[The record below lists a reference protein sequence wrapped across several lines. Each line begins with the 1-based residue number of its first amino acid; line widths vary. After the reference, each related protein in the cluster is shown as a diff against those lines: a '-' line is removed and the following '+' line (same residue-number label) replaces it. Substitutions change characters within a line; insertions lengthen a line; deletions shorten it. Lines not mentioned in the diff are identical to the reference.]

1 MFAFIADRADFIIAG
16 VQTAL
21 TLDMLPTIWT
31 QFRAR
36 ASTVPLTSS
45 IPTAVGLSVLGLVF
59 FATGLYIATA
69 TVLIG
74 SVVWAI
80 VAGQRMVYNR
90 DDGSTSSTPDAD
102 PEFRSDDSRLF
113 GSSPAFRATAAD
125 GHSCRHYV
133 RAGWCWHRN
142 RAPRR
147 SSRQATGVGVDGDS
161 QGASSSVKKVPDLVQ
176 YAPPAALDSS
186 GNRAR
191 LEKLASEDP
200 EEYRKRLKS
209 CRCKYP
215 GFVDYLVPPCPIHPV
230 EEELS

>member
-1 MFAFIADRADFIIAG
+1 MLDFIADRADLIIAG

-74 SVVWAI
+74 SAVWAV
-80 VAGQRMVYNR
+80 VAAQRVGYNR
-90 DDGSTSSTPDAD
+90 HDGSTAQTPDAD
-102 PEFRSDDSRLF
+102 PELRVDDSRLL
-113 GSSPAFRATAAD
+113 GASPAFRGRD
-125 GHSCRHYV
+125 PHGRDCVHYA
-133 RAGWCWHRN
+133 RAGWCWHRD

-147 SSRQATGVGVDGDS
+147 GQRQATGVGVDGDS
-161 QGASSSVKKVPDLVQ
+161 QGPSAPVEEVPDLVQ
-176 YAPPAALDSS
+176 HTPATTHDSS
-186 GNRAR
+186 VNRAELER
-191 LEKLASEDP
+191 LLEEDP
-200 EEYRKRLKS
+200 EKYRKRIG
-209 CRCKYP
+209 R
-215 GFVDYLVPPCPIHPV
+215 
-230 EEELS
+230 

>member
-1 MFAFIADRADFIIAG
+1 MLDFIADRADIIIAG

-36 ASTVPLTSS
+36 ASTVPPTSS

-74 SVVWAI
+74 SVVWAV
-80 VAGQRMVYNR
+80 VAGQRIGYSR
-90 DDGSTSSTPDAD
+90 HDGSTSPTPDAD
-102 PEFRSDDSRLF
+102 PELRSDDSRLS
-113 GSSPAFRATAAD
+113 GPGPAPNWFKKDKCTCLHNAE
-125 GHSCRHYV
+125 S
-133 RAGWCWHRN
+133 GWCWHRN

-161 QGASSSVKKVPDLVQ
+161 QG
-176 YAPPAALDSS
+176 PPA
-186 GNRAR
+186 
-191 LEKLASEDP
+191 
-200 EEYRKRLKS
+200 
-209 CRCKYP
+209 
-215 GFVDYLVPPCPIHPV
+215 PV
-230 EEELS
+230 EEVPDFVHNSSASVHNSNVPSSKLERFAGESPKEYRERVS